1 MFKTCIIR
9 GNNYILYNAMWKNSS
24 LKVNWKVK
32 KIWQLEKEE
41 KGKKYKSWEYLLILQ
56 RKDDFE
62 IDFASRWT
70 RIRNK
75 MRQIV
80 GRIGSRRKKIKA
92 AYNVTIININKYRED
107 YLYSNSI
114 LYTEN
119 LFKLTF

>member
-1 MFKTCIIR
+1 MTVR
-9 GNNYILYNAMWKNSS
+9 
-24 LKVNWKVK
+24 
-32 KIWQLEKEE
+32 QRR
-41 KGKKYKSWEYLLILQ
+41 KGEKYKILEYLLIFQ

-62 IDFASRWT
+62 IQFASRWT

>member
-9 GNNYILYNAMWKNSS
+9 GNNYILYNAMWKNFE

-41 KGKKYKSWEYLLILQ
+41 KGKKYKTWEYLLILQ

-62 IDFASRWT
+62 IHFASRWT

-75 MRQIV
+75 MRQKV